1 MNYSISLKTIC
12 IIGLAGLIL
21 APTLQAKPR
30 ASVKSTLT
38 RAEDPRGG
46 TKNSLIIPYAFSSE
60 SMGFTL
66 GVGAGTKGYGQDQLL
81 LGGTVFGSTDE
92 AAALFLGMWDYRP
105 SFANRFFLSAQGM
118 VGHYPKSRAYTSLFQ
133 QDTIRAGSNDSDM
146 DDYLEDSG
154 YDNWTDFKM
163 EFVMPWGSSRSDSM
177 QHYTLKDGLLQSAPV
192 GGDTWNPMKSGVTT
206 LLLRH
211 FNRYRSL
218 EFEDGERDATV
229 HPFELAISYENTEFP
244 SNPSKGSSQ

>member
-46 TKNSLIIPYAFSSE
+46 TKTALSYPMPFRRKVWDSHWVSELEQKVMVRTNCSWEALCLEVLTKPLPSSSE
-60 SMGFTL
+60 CGIT
-66 GVGAGTKGYGQDQLL
+66 GH
-81 LGGTVFGSTDE
+81 
-92 AAALFLGMWDYRP
+92 P
-105 SFANRFFLSAQGM
+105 FANRFFLSAQGM

-163 EFVMPWGSSRSDSM
+163 EFVCPGD
-177 QHYTLKDGLLQSAPV
+177 HPEATPCNITL
-192 GGDTWNPMKSGVTT
+192 
-206 LLLRH
+206 
-211 FNRYRSL
+211 
-218 EFEDGERDATV
+218 
-229 HPFELAISYENTEFP
+229 
-244 SNPSKGSSQ
+244 